1 MKLLKEQIRLSEKD
15 GAKTVGYILLEISK
29 ISKDAAE
36 LIEQDLEIHEMSL
49 EKCFNSIYEYAK
61 KNKKGNAFSC
71 AVFKID
77 AENEIIKIILD
88 FYKIPTEWISEPK
101 AKTATE
107 PKKNLLDLI

>member
-1 MKLLKEQIRLSEKD
+1 M
-15 GAKTVGYILLEISK
+15 EISK

-36 LIEQDLEIHEMSL
+36 LIEQDLEIPEMSL

-88 FYKIPTEWISEPK
+88 FYKIPTEWIVVDDKPK